1 MNSVD
6 WARYHM
12 LRDLIAEAQDEFYGD
27 AEDWQPAYMG
37 ISPDLDDVVISDDV
51 AQIPVG
57 WYLEQACMDA
67 EDIANMYFDF
77 R

>member
-57 WYLEQACMDA
+57 WHLEQACMDA